1 MNSQQAILTYLSSSE
16 LNRCKKNGL
25 NLLQPREY
33 WFDVLK
39 YPWLTRK
46 LRRKIGHLL
55 QLDLLPVIPQKVI
68 GIFNPA
74 DFANDADYSLYKE
87 LGEMLQKQ
95 FLDAEDEAIMK
106 GIGK

>member
-1 MNSQQAILTYLSSSE
+1 MTNQILTYISSSE

-25 NLLQPREY
+25 NLLQPREF

-55 QLDLLPVIPQKVI
+55 MLDLLPVIYRPII
-68 GIFNPA
+68 GYGKSPLWEYLNKEI
-74 DFANDADYSLYKE
+74 ANKL
-87 LGEMLQKQ
+87 MQ
-95 FLDAEDEAIMK
+95 AEDEIIMK
-106 GIGK
+106 GMTT